1 MSKVVGEIEGDKVG
15 SEEPPLFRGR
25 TSSQPGFVPRLSALQ
40 SSPRPLLVGVLGSA
54 TDHDSC
60 NQVPFPEFFPNGM
73 VPVIEYLHGLGIKFG
88 LYTSVG
94 DKTCHGGWSPG
105 SLGHFEQDAQTFG
118 ACVAGRQ
125 LPNPNPNPPQDYRQ
139 NRQSMPPGQCYCIY
153 SVLR

>member
-1 MSKVVGEIEGDKVG
+1 MIADPK
-15 SEEPPLFRGR
+15 
-25 TSSQPGFVPRLSALQ
+25 
-40 SSPRPLLVGVLGSA
+40 
-54 TDHDSC
+54 
-60 NQVPFPEFFPNGM
+60 FFPSGM
-73 VPVIEYLHGLGIKFG
+73 VGLGEWVHNLTVPGKGKVMKFG